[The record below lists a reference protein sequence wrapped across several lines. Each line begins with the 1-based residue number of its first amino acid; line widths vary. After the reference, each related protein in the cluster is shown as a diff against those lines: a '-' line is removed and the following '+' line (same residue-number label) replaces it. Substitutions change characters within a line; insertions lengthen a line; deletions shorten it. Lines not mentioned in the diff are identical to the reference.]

1 MRKELLKIAEDLDKR
16 QISESRARTLL
27 LGLLG
32 VSTRAFKI
40 GDSVKWRGMNLIVVE
55 VGINELLIA
64 TSENANDENYNDW
77 WVNSVYVC

>member
-1 MRKELLKIAEDLDKR
+1 MRTELLKIAQDLDSR
-16 QISESRARTLL
+16 QITKDKARSLL

-32 VSTRAFKI
+32 VSTRTFKI
-40 GDSVKWRGMNLIVVE
+40 GDKVKWRGMDLIVVE

-64 TSENANDENYNDW
+64 TSENVDDENYNDW